1 MKVLFVQVIFLIVYQ
16 LQTVQAGGGSTIY
29 NSSICTIN
37 KIWNGKNLCA
47 VIELKTYEEAEL
59 KCLKNG
65 MRL

>member
-47 VIELKTYEEAEL
+47 VIELKT
-59 KCLKNG
+59 
-65 MRL
+65 